1 MNNQGKLGE
10 TIKNINNMKKIL
22 LVVFA
27 IASVCLLTG
36 CKDQK
41 NSSIEDTTSYSGYAP
56 NAQQLV
62 GKWFVGPSSYVEFM
76 WNGSSWGVREGTVL
90 KALLAGGGVSN
101 LQYSGQIAYSQKDG
115 YTATLKWNINY
126 TYTSKVPHYE
136 SAGYQSHVYYTY
148 EDRSEIDSGDV
159 TLCFTSYQ
167 GGYCQGTI
175 RGKYTSYTE
184 FSLR

>member
-1 MNNQGKLGE
+1 
-10 TIKNINNMKKIL
+10 MKKIL

-41 NSSIEDTTSYSGYAP
+41 NSSIENPSSYSGYAP

-62 GKWFVGPSSYVEFM
+62 GKWFVVPNYCVEFM
-76 WNGSSWGVREGTVL
+76 WNGSSWDVRKGIVL
-90 KALLAGGGVSN
+90 NALGEACDN
-101 LQYSGQIAYSQKDG
+101 LRCSGQIAYSQKDG

-136 SAGYQSHVYYTY
+136 SAGYQSHMYYTY
-148 EDRSEIDSGDV
+148 EDKSGTESGDV

-175 RGKYTSYTE
+175 NGSYTSYTE